1 MSFVVYDLSFLVI
14 FTLAVIIFIYKKKHQ
29 GRKMTREGLMYLYK
43 TQVGVRFIDKIG
55 TKYEKIIKAL
65 KYPVITLGYILLA
78 GILFILGQAIYIYIK
93 VPEITKII
101 KTPPLVPLIP
111 YFPEIFGAQSLF
123 PPFYFVYFIIA
134 LIIVAFVHEF
144 SHGIFARA
152 NKVRIKST
160 GVVFLG
166 PILGAF
172 VEQDDKQMLKRS
184 NSEQM
189 SILGAGV
196 FANIITAII
205 FFLLLLIVFH
215 TMFTPSG
222 AVFSTYSY
230 GVLSASSI
238 TNMSINSE
246 EMITLQTINGS
257 YILDKE
263 SYDKQISE
271 GDGERII
278 AFYDAPAINNKISG
292 AITRIDGR
300 DIKDLQEFVEVIGS
314 YKPGEKI
321 ELTTTEGT
329 YEIILGKNP
338 TDEKKQFLGVGFQS
352 NGETKGMRGLY
363 KKIFFFKDPS
373 TYYQPKLDGV
383 SVFIYDLLWWIA
395 MINFMVGLFN
405 MLPFAFLDG
414 GRFFYLTVLSI
425 TKSEKF
431 SQRSFKWATRIIL
444 LMFVALM
451 FVWVIKL

>member
-1 MSFVVYDLSFLVI
+1 
-14 FTLAVIIFIYKKKHQ
+14 
-29 GRKMTREGLMYLYK
+29 
-43 TQVGVRFIDKIG
+43 
-55 TKYEKIIKAL
+55 
-65 KYPVITLGYILLA
+65 
-78 GILFILGQAIYIYIK
+78 
-93 VPEITKII
+93 
-101 KTPPLVPLIP
+101 
-111 YFPEIFGAQSLF
+111 
-123 PPFYFVYFIIA
+123 
-134 LIIVAFVHEF
+134 
-144 SHGIFARA
+144 
-152 NKVRIKST
+152 
-160 GVVFLG
+160 
-166 PILGAF
+166 
-172 VEQDDKQMLKRS
+172 
-184 NSEQM
+184 
-189 SILGAGV
+189 
-196 FANIITAII
+196 
-205 FFLLLLIVFH
+205 
-215 TMFTPSG
+215 
-222 AVFSTYSY
+222 
-230 GVLSASSI
+230 
-238 TNMSINSE
+238 MSINSE